1 MGLLSPSWMAHERC
15 DFGHQYRFGSI
26 RRGDVVVLRKVQRK
40 YVTEGPFAFLQLLRL
55 PQQRSISQQVK
66 FEAHVRSDARV
77 AVQGL
82 A

>member
-1 MGLLSPSWMAHERC
+1 
-15 DFGHQYRFGSI
+15 
-26 RRGDVVVLRKVQRK
+26 VVLRKVQRK